1 MADKPTRRAPIG
13 GSHRAQV
20 DAALRARDE
29 RLAEL
34 QREAREL
41 ADRVARAEHRM
52 GLRQALRPAIGTERD
67 RDRRRR
73 GAASTAVRSRSRS
86 GPLHDFAQLT
96 RFEDAVASIDSG
108 GDVTLR
114 NFADGRATF
123 SVTFAEPLE
132 LVKELEQRAPFPFS
146 VRTAG
151 PDGIVLD
158 VGRSDETRQTA

>member
-1 MADKPTRRAPIG
+1 MRRALSG
-13 GSHRAQV
+13 GYYSAQV

-34 QREAREL
+34 QREAHEL

-52 GLRQALRPAIGTERD
+52 GLRQALRPAVGTERD
-67 RDRRRR
+67 RTGVDS
-73 GAASTAVRSRSRS
+73 GSVEVEV

-108 GDVTLR
+108 RDVTLR

-123 SVTFAEPLE
+123 SVTFAQPLE
-132 LVKELEQRAPFPFS
+132 LIRELEQRAPFPFS
-146 VRTAG
+146 VRAAARQRLVLEVGGDGVPSHTA
-151 PDGIVLD
+151 
-158 VGRSDETRQTA
+158 

>member
-1 MADKPTRRAPIG
+1 MRRAPSG
-13 GSHRAQV
+13 GYYSAQV

-52 GLRQALRPAIGTERD
+52 GVRQALRPAVGTERD
-67 RDRRRR
+67 RT
-73 GAASTAVRSRSRS
+73 ASGGVDSGSVEVEV

-114 NFADGRATF
+114 NFTDGRATF
-123 SVTFAEPLE
+123 SVTFAQPLE

-151 PDGIVLD
+151 PGGIVLD
-158 VGRSDETRQTA
+158 VGRSDETRQAV

>member
-1 MADKPTRRAPIG
+1 MRRAPSG
-13 GSHRAQV
+13 GYYSAQV

-52 GLRQALRPAIGTERD
+52 GVRQALRPAVGTERD
-67 RDRRRR
+67 RT
-73 GAASTAVRSRSRS
+73 AADGGVDSGSVEVEV

-123 SVTFAEPLE
+123 SVTFAQPLE

-151 PDGIVLD
+151 PGGIVLD
-158 VGRSDETRQTA
+158 VGRSDETRQAA